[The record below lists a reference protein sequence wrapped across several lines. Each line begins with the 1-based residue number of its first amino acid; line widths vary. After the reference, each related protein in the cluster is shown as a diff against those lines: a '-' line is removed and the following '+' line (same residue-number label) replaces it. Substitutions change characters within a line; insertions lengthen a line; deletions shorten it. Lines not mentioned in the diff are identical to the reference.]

1 MHARMHVIRQ
11 YFFAQ
16 SSEVLEKLHSIF
28 KLMLVVW
35 AHVVYSNSLWQ
46 VLLTIIMACGWPG
59 WFWNDRYYYGA
70 LLQPSMDHNT
80 RPYFTQLAIDYLLQ
94 QRKAWLKY
102 VFIAYVYTSYVALQ
116 RIWYHFSKMIHRDKS
131 RKKSA
136 KVVTLAFPE
145 KQANSPFL
153 FCKRMHT

>member
-16 SSEVLEKLHSIF
+16 SSEVLESCIAFL
-28 KLMLVVW
+28 LMLVVQ

-46 VLLTIIMACGWPG
+46 VLFTIMMACGWPG
-59 WFWNDRYYYGA
+59 LFWNDRYYYGA

-94 QRKAWLKY
+94 QRRARLKY
-102 VFIAYVYTSYVALQ
+102 VFIAYADTNMWHCKGFGTSFLKKNRRQVKKEICQSGNLIISWKA
-116 RIWYHFSKMIHRDKS
+116 SK
-131 RKKSA
+131 
-136 KVVTLAFPE
+136 
-145 KQANSPFL
+145 
-153 FCKRMHT
+153 